1 MPHTSAAIRSR
12 LSAAVTLSQLLFM
25 ALYLEAGV
33 LFREIHAR
41 QRMDTK
47 PNPRLEAVYFYCS
60 NSVAVLLLA
69 PALCMSSQHSTKN
82 SVVGASS
89 FSLSL
94 MLTIW
99 LQHVENE
106 KSRQE
111 KKPVPQALLKKKG
124 CQGSRTRKASQ
135 L

>member
-12 LSAAVTLSQLLFM
+12 LSAAVTSSQLLFTV
-25 ALYLEAGV
+25 LYLEAGV
-33 LFREIHAR
+33 FREIRAR

-47 PNPRLEAVYFYCS
+47 PNPGLEAVYFYCS

-94 MLTIW
+94 LLTIW
-99 LQHVENE
+99 LQHVEDE

-111 KKPVPQALLKKKG
+111 KKN
-124 CQGSRTRKASQ
+124 
-135 L
+135 